1 MNLIYAYA
9 PTASLI
15 FFFCVFLLVAYYA
28 YRPSAKKIHE
38 THAHIPLMEERR
50 DR

>member
-1 MNLIYAYA
+1 MNLIYEHA

-15 FFFCVFLLVAYYA
+15 FFFCVFLWVAFQA
-28 YRPSAKKIHE
+28 YRPSAKQKLQNYGN
-38 THAHIPLMEERR
+38 IPLIEDSH

>member
-15 FFFCVFLLVAYYA
+15 FFFVIFLLAAFYA
-28 YRPSAKKIHE
+28 YRPSAKHTHE
-38 THAHIPLMEERR
+38 ANGRIPLMEDRR